1 MEIPFLPIRSAGVW
15 AYDLEPRHYTG
26 AALVLVALLISFRVT
41 TYVAHAIY
49 NVFFN
54 PLRRIPGP
62 VTAAFSEL
70 WQLYHQISCKLKLG
84 LRQQWTRQPVASD
97 KNLAITDIISPFWI
111 FS

>member
-1 MEIPFLPIRSAGVW
+1 MEVLFLPIRSAGVW
-15 AYDLEPRHYTG
+15 AYELEPRHYTM
-26 AALVLVALLISFRVT
+26 AALLLVALHIFFKVT

-70 WQLYHQISCKLKLG
+70 WQLYHQIRCKLKLG
-84 LRQQWTRQPVASD
+84 LQQQWTRQPIASD
-97 KNLAITDIISPFWI
+97 RNLNATDSICILNF
-111 FS
+111 